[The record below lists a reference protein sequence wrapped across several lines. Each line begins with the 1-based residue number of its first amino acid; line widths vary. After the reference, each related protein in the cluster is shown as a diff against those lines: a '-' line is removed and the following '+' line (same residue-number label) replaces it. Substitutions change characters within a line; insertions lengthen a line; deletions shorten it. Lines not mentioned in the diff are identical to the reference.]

1 MNRKIL
7 LLGLIGILLLTACG
21 RASEKT
27 KESTEES
34 YKKVVE
40 IYFGQEGDL
49 KRTFSMTGVFEAA
62 SIVKIIPKIQ
72 GIEEVEELQVLEGQF
87 VKKGDI
93 LSKIDDEN
101 VRDNINSA
109 RASYQLSKDN
119 YEKGLENYNIAL
131 DNLKRTEKLYEEGA
145 VTKQDLENAQVMAS
159 NNELDILKGQL
170 DIARINF
177 ENQKKSLD
185 HVLLSS
191 PIDGVVSRMNI
202 EEKGYISGQSFIE
215 IAQIDK
221 LKLRVKL
228 PQNVVKVLEIGDV
241 IDIDLISEDKKVF
254 GSVKSINYVPEDI
267 SNLYSVLIELDNPDY
282 LIKPGMFGQVS
293 IDIKDSKETI
303 LLPVDSVL
311 NDSDG
316 SYVYIVV
323 DNKAYKTYIEIGE
336 DNGEEIEI
344 ISGLDSSQAVVVS
357 GQEFLED
364 GIEVV
369 VVRGE

>member
-1 MNRKIL
+1 
-7 LLGLIGILLLTACG
+7 
-21 RASEKT
+21 
-27 KESTEES
+27 
-34 YKKVVE
+34 
-40 IYFGQEGDL
+40 
-49 KRTFSMTGVFEAA
+49 
-62 SIVKIIPKIQ
+62 
-72 GIEEVEELQVLEGQF
+72 
-87 VKKGDI
+87 
-93 LSKIDDEN
+93 
-101 VRDNINSA
+101 
-109 RASYQLSKDN
+109 
-119 YEKGLENYNIAL
+119 
-131 DNLKRTEKLYEEGA
+131 
-145 VTKQDLENAQVMAS
+145 
-159 NNELDILKGQL
+159 L

-202 EEKGYISGQSFIE
+202 EDKGYISGQSFIE